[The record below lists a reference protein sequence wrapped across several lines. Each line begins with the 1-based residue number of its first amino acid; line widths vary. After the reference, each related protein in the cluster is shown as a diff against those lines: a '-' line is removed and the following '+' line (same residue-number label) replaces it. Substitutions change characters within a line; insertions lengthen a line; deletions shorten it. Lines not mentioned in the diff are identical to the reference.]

1 MTARPPSRRVV
12 AGYLAG
18 VVALSALVLGLLSW
32 LYLTRVPEFTDALVR
47 DPGAAVRDDPAA
59 VLAVLVSFVTV
70 FLLVG
75 LIVAFGARYGP
86 TVDEGDRERA
96 SSRESPATD
105 EE

>member
-12 AGYLAG
+12 AGYLVG
-18 VVALSALVLGLLSW
+18 VVALSTLVLGLLSW

-47 DPGAAVRDDPAA
+47 DPGAAIRDDPAA

-86 TVDEGDRERA
+86 GVDDDRERG
-96 SSRESPATD
+96 SSKESPATD